1 MLGTPKMLQVY
12 RFCRKTRMELKFNLD
27 VFRNLVL
34 RVIPYKSALFQK
46 CFQGTLSDSD
56 ETTTKYSFVLITNRD
71 TGKKIG
77 QVSMTFR
84 SYIHLKSVPHT
95 LSGHINIFLS
105 LGKLF
110 FLLLEKATKLKIDG
124 LDNLY
129 PALFKSFCLVAYRSA
144 SFADEN

>member
-1 MLGTPKMLQVY
+1 
-12 RFCRKTRMELKFNLD
+12 
-27 VFRNLVL
+27 
-34 RVIPYKSALFQK
+34 
-46 CFQGTLSDSD
+46 
-56 ETTTKYSFVLITNRD
+56 
-71 TGKKIG
+71 
-77 QVSMTFR
+77 MTFR

-129 PALFKSFCLVAYRSA
+129 PALLTPPSEAV
-144 SFADEN
+144 